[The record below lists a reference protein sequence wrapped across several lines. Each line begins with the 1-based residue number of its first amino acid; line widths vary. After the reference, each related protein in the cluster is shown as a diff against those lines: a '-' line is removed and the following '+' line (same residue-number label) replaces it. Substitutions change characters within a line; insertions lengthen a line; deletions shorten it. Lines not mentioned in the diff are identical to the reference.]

1 MRKRE
6 GGREKKKTFFSGPL
20 FNEIKI
26 PTSPHFPAIIA
37 DYVVIHHTRSSPL
50 LQPLLPISQIQ
61 HGIYRASKAQAGEVG
76 RLIWSVS
83 PSGRS
88 NAAR

>member
-61 HGIYRASKAQAGEVG
+61 HGIHRASKGPGWRGGQAHLE
-76 RLIWSVS
+76 RLSFR
-83 PSGRS
+83 PQ
-88 NAAR
+88 